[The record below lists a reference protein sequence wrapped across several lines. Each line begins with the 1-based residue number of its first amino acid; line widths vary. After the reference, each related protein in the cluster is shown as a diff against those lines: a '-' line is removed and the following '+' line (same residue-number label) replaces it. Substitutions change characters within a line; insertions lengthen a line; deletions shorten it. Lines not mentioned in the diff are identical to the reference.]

1 MLRYQTRYP
10 VVLLHGMGFHDGK
23 PGNWYW
29 GRIPEILRRNGTK
42 VYFGNLDGNA
52 TIASN
57 AKQLVPVVQK
67 ILRETGA
74 EKVNMIGHS
83 KGGLEARYFVSS
95 LGMGHAV
102 ASVTTIG
109 SPHHGSITIDKL
121 LAHLSL
127 PIYIGSAVMDSI
139 RRHYGGDRDPHTFD
153 VIRQLSTDYMRRFN
167 QCNPDDPNVYYQSYA
182 FAMQGPMSDLFMS
195 IPYTIVGLFEG
206 ENDGLITPENARWTN
221 FRGIYKGVSKRGI
234 SHPDEVDYQRRRFS
248 KQLPCGAH
256 EISDITAFYLGI
268 VKDLKRR
275 GY

>member
-10 VVLLHGMGFHDGK
+10 IVLLHGMGFHDGM
-23 PGNWYW
+23 PGTWYW
-29 GRIPEILRRNGTK
+29 GRIPEILRQNGTK

-67 ILRETGA
+67 ILKETGA

-95 LGMGHAV
+95 LGMGHTV

-127 PIYIGSAVMDSI
+127 PIYIGSALTDSI
-139 RRHYGGDRDPHTFD
+139 RRHYGDQDPHTFD
-153 VIRQLSTDYMRRFN
+153 VIRQLSTDYMRQFN
-167 QCNPDDPNVYYQSYA
+167 RHNPDDPKVYYQSFA
-182 FAMQGPMSDLFMS
+182 FAMQSSLSDPFMS
-195 IPYTIVGLFEG
+195 IPNAIVSLFEG
-206 ENDGLITPENARWTN
+206 ENDGMITPQNARWTN
-221 FRGIYKGVSKRGI
+221 FRGVYRGTSKRGI
-234 SHPDEVDYQRRRFS
+234 SHPDEVDYLRRRFS
-248 KQLPCGAH
+248 KQQPNGKY
-256 EISDITAFYLGI
+256 EISDMTAFYLSI

-275 GY
+275 GF